1 MVTYSDKVKE
11 RLAAILLTL
20 LDLLTS
26 KKFLVA
32 MGTAIG
38 TYQATGDPWV
48 FLWAG
53 LTFVGAQAAADWGK
67 EKAKIDAATVSNLK
81 QIAGQ

>member
-1 MVTYSDKVKE
+1 MAYSDKVKE
-11 RLAAILLTL
+11 RLALILLTL
-20 LDLLTS
+20 LDLLSS

-38 TYQATGDPWV
+38 TYQATGDAWV

-53 LTFVGAQAAADWGK
+53 LTFVGAQAAADFGK
-67 EKAKIDAATVSNLK
+67 EKAKVDAATVAAINSK
-81 QIAGQ
+81 